1 MTATIEREANNV
13 DGAEVAKFTAL
24 AAAWWDPLGPSRTL
38 HEINP
43 CRLAYIAQHA
53 QIAKQRVLD
62 VGCGGGLLT
71 EAMAQAGAI
80 ASGIDA
86 SAAVIAAART
96 HAAEHAQRVHY
107 EVTTAESHATRLPGH
122 YAILTCMELLEHVP
136 DPAQL
141 LAACRTLLA
150 PDGEIFL
157 STINRTPRAYGAAVL
172 GAEYLLRLLPAGT
185 HDFRRFIRPSELGRW
200 LRAAGFEVAH
210 IAGMRYDPFRRE
222 AALCAQVGVNYL
234 IHARV
239 RA

>member
-1 MTATIEREANNV
+1 MSATFGPFANNV
-13 DGAEVAKFTAL
+13 DGTEVAKFAAL
-24 AAAWWDPLGPSRTL
+24 AAEWWDPEGPSRTL

-43 CRLAYIAQHA
+43 CRLGYITQHA
-53 QIAKQRVLD
+53 QLAHQRVLD

-71 EAMAQAGAI
+71 EALAQAGAI

-96 HAAEHAQRVHY
+96 HAAAHARRVHY
-107 EVTTAESHATRLPGH
+107 EVTTAEAHAARLPGH
-122 YAILTCMELLEHVP
+122 YALLTCMELLEHVP

-150 PDGEIFL
+150 PEGEIFL
-157 STINRTPRAYGAAVL
+157 STLNRTPLAYGAAVL
-172 GAEYLLRLLPAGT
+172 GAEYLLRLLPVGT
-185 HDFRRFIRPSELGRW
+185 HDFRRFIRPAELGRW

-210 IAGMRYDPFRRE
+210 IAGMRYDPFRRR
-222 AALCAQVGVNYL
+222 AQLCAQVGVNYL
-234 IHARV
+234 MHARV

>member
-1 MTATIEREANNV
+1 MTATLEREANNV

-86 SAAVIAAART
+86 SAAVI
-96 HAAEHAQRVHY
+96 E
-107 EVTTAESHATRLPGH
+107 
-122 YAILTCMELLEHVP
+122 
-136 DPAQL
+136 
-141 LAACRTLLA
+141 
-150 PDGEIFL
+150 
-157 STINRTPRAYGAAVL
+157 
-172 GAEYLLRLLPAGT
+172 
-185 HDFRRFIRPSELGRW
+185 
-200 LRAAGFEVAH
+200 
-210 IAGMRYDPFRRE
+210 
-222 AALCAQVGVNYL
+222 
-234 IHARV
+234 
-239 RA
+239 